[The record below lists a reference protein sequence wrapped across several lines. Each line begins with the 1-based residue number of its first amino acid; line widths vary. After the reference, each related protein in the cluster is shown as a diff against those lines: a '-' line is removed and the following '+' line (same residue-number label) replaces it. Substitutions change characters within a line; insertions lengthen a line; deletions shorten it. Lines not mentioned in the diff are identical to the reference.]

1 MQGKECAF
9 GSKNKSTQ
17 QFPFCKEHESWKFC
31 LCLCQ
36 DAGHPLPSQ
45 AGQGLLE
52 ERASRAD
59 MTEVWD
65 GWQTF
70 TVGDSDSN
78 GLQPTVLPCVG
89 SFVTVSIESMKVT
102 TVSVGQ
108 VLVRTLR
115 EEKGLPKTSEKEK

>member
-1 MQGKECAF
+1 
-9 GSKNKSTQ
+9 
-17 QFPFCKEHESWKFC
+17 
-31 LCLCQ
+31 
-36 DAGHPLPSQ
+36 
-45 AGQGLLE
+45 
-52 ERASRAD
+52 